1 MFNWS
6 IEFLIAYNRYAHQ
19 VSFKSS
25 EFSIA
30 YPCVST
36 SDDEKLENSLLFSF
50 AENCNNGFERNRISY
65 TDTYTVTG
73 QDLNKHHGMDS
84 IHVSYYIIFQF
95 FYAISASY
103 IDSIYIQGFKD
114 LVTPRMRNN
123 PSGQSDLIVFC
134 SGGFK
139 DLHPEKTEG

>member
-1 MFNWS
+1 
-6 IEFLIAYNRYAHQ
+6 
-19 VSFKSS
+19 
-25 EFSIA
+25 
-30 YPCVST
+30 
-36 SDDEKLENSLLFSF
+36 LENSLLFSF

-73 QDLNKHHGMDS
+73 QDLNNHHGMDS

-95 FYAISASY
+95 FYAISALY
-103 IDSIYIQGFKD
+103 IDCIYIQGFKD

-139 DLHPEKTEG
+139 DLHPAKTEG

>member
-1 MFNWS
+1 M
-6 IEFLIAYNRYAHQ
+6 
-19 VSFKSS
+19 
-25 EFSIA
+25 
-30 YPCVST
+30 
-36 SDDEKLENSLLFSF
+36 LFSF

-73 QDLNKHHGMDS
+73 QDLNKHHGMDF

-139 DLHPEKTEG
+139 DLHPAKTEGWDRTSYIVLPLSTIQLKVNFVLMSLQESCFLT